1 MVSMQ
6 KVAIFVDVQN
16 VYYTTRQAYQKHF
29 DYNQFW
35 RRATLN
41 RTPVVANAYAI
52 HRNDAKQRSFQNILR
67 GIGFTVKLKPYIQR
81 ADGSAKGDWDVGI
94 TIDMM
99 DAINQADVF
108 VLVSGDGDFDLLV
121 NRLAKEKGKVVEVYG
136 VPQLTAD
143 SLSMSASVFHPIS
156 GDLLL
161 D

>member
-81 ADGSAKGDWDVGI
+81 ADGSANREYAV
-94 TIDMM
+94 
-99 DAINQADVF
+99 DAV
-108 VLVSGDGDFDLLV
+108 
-121 NRLAKEKGKVVEVYG
+121 
-136 VPQLTAD
+136 
-143 SLSMSASVFHPIS
+143 H
-156 GDLLL
+156 
-161 D
+161 